1 MVRLPEDM
9 VLPPQLMPGSPP
21 QEPSPQGPAH
31 PRDASTIA
39 LLRDGTG
46 GLEVF
51 LLHRV
56 SGMAFAG
63 GMTVF
68 PGGGVDPRD
77 AEADLG
83 WAGPSPSWWAG
94 RFHTDTDTARAL
106 VCAAV
111 RETFEECGVLLA
123 GRDSSCVVDL
133 SDAQWE
139 QDRQAL
145 LARTTSLSELLRAR
159 GLLLRADLLRPWS
172 HWITPEAEP
181 RRYDTRFLV
190 AALPPV
196 QSARHVGGEAD
207 HAAWLTPA
215 AALQQHHD
223 GELAMLPPTA
233 VTLQQLEGLPSAAA
247 VLAAADARTVR
258 PVMPRIEVVEGR
270 ATVVVESDARG

>member
-1 MVRLPEDM
+1 VTDKWALPPEAAVRL
-9 VLPPQLMPGSPP
+9 LPLGEQ
-21 QEPSPQGPAH
+21 PAT
-31 PRDASTIA
+31 PRDAATVV
-39 LLRDGTG
+39 LLRDSALNAAG
-46 GLEVF
+46 GPEVY
-51 LLHRV
+51 LLRRV
-56 SGMAFAG
+56 TTMAFAA
-63 GMTVF
+63 GMYVF
-68 PGGGVDPRD
+68 PGGRVDD
-77 AEADLG
+77 ADRTADIG
-83 WAGPSPSWWAG
+83 WSGPPPQAWA
-94 RFHTDTDTARAL
+94 DALSADEPLARAL

-123 GRDSSCVVDL
+123 GRDSSCVVDV

-258 PVMPRIEVVEGR
+258 PVMPRIEVVDGR

>member
-1 MVRLPEDM
+1 MTDKWALPPEAAVRL
-9 VLPPQLMPGSPP
+9 LPPGEPP
-21 QEPSPQGPAH
+21 AT
-31 PRDASTIA
+31 PRDAATVV
-39 LLRDGTG
+39 LLRDPAFNAAG
-46 GLEVF
+46 GPEVY
-51 LLHRV
+51 LLRRV
-56 SGMAFAG
+56 TTMAFAA
-63 GMTVF
+63 GMYVF
-68 PGGGVDPRD
+68 PGGRVDD
-77 AEADLG
+77 ADRTADIG
-83 WAGPSPSWWAG
+83 WSGPPPGAWA
-94 RFHTDTDTARAL
+94 DALSADEPLARAL

-258 PVMPRIEVVEGR
+258 PVMPRIEVVDGR